1 MAQVILVRH
10 GQSTWNLE
18 NKFTGWVDID
28 LSKFG
33 EEEALGAG
41 KIIKNLEIKFD
52 VAYASI
58 LLRSI
63 HTLEIILKQ
72 IKQEK
77 LIISKDWRLNERHY
91 GGLQGLNKEDTSKS
105 FGEEQVLQ
113 WRRSYSIRPPDMN
126 EELFNS
132 MRKDKLFNDIPEDK
146 LPKSESL
153 KDTTERLTPF
163 IKNIFL
169 RDISSDKNIIIS
181 AHGNSLRALIKY
193 IENISDEDILKLE
206 IPTGKPIIMKFKNG
220 LYLSRKYL

>member
-1 MAQVILVRH
+1 MAQVI
-10 GQSTWNLE
+10 
-18 NKFTGWVDID
+18 
-28 LSKFG
+28 
-33 EEEALGAG
+33 
-41 KIIKNLEIKFD
+41 LEIKFD

-169 RDISSDKNIIIS
+169 RDISADKNIIIS

>member
-10 GQSTWNLE
+10 AQSTWNLE

>member
-33 EEEALGAG
+33 EEEALDAG

-72 IKQEK
+72 INQEK

-91 GGLQGLNKEDTSKS
+91 GGLQGLNKEDTSKR

-132 MRKDKLFNDIPEDK
+132 MRKDKLFNNIPEDK

-169 RDISSDKNIIIS
+169 RDISADKNIIIS

-206 IPTGKPIIMKFKNG
+206 IPTGKPIIMKFENG

>member
-33 EEEALGAG
+33 EEEALDAG

-169 RDISSDKNIIIS
+169 RDISADKNIIIS

>member
-33 EEEALGAG
+33 EEEALDAG

-72 IKQEK
+72 IKQGN

-169 RDISSDKNIIIS
+169 RDISADKNIIIS

>member
-10 GQSTWNLE
+10 GQSIWNLE

-33 EEEALGAG
+33 EEEALDAG

-72 IKQEK
+72 IKQGN

-132 MRKDKLFNDIPEDK
+132 MRKDKLFNNIPEDK

-169 RDISSDKNIIIS
+169 RDISADKNIIIS

-206 IPTGKPIIMKFKNG
+206 IPTGKPIIMKFENG

>member
-10 GQSTWNLE
+10 GQSIWNLE

-33 EEEALGAG
+33 EKEALDAG

-72 IKQEK
+72 INQEK

-132 MRKDKLFNDIPEDK
+132 MRKDKLFNNIPEDK

-169 RDISSDKNIIIS
+169 RDISADKNIIIS

-206 IPTGKPIIMKFKNG
+206 IPTGKPIIMKFENG